1 MNPWL
6 TEGAWECIVGYSST
20 SSIAYG
26 LEFTSFISAYPSVT
40 YQLSLGLEYILWT
53 FKPKQ
58 CSPANTV
65 FTAAMS
71 TWEYPKLFFYHT
83 YRTFQLISDL
93 PSDHKFHWLFFRRH
107 SFWKTAKHGT
117 IRHNTNYYVVAGIA
131 MQMYEGLAVGE
142 LHQKLMFNS
151 CNRNNRN
158 LAIGLITC
166 F

>member
-1 MNPWL
+1 MSQKYSVKILFAMNPWL

-83 YRTFQLISDL
+83 YRTFQLISNL
-93 PSDHKFHWLFFRRH
+93 PSNHIFIDSSSDAIL
-107 SFWKTAKHGT
+107 SENTAKHGF
-117 IRHNTNYYVVAGIA
+117 IRHNTNMHVVADK
-131 MQMYEGLAVGE
+131 AV
-142 LHQKLMFNS
+142 QK
-151 CNRNNRN
+151 
-158 LAIGLITC
+158 
-166 F
+166 

>member
-1 MNPWL
+1 MIDRGCLGMHCGIFFNKFYRLWFRIYELLFQPTHLLRTSYHWVL
-6 TEGAWECIVGYSST
+6 STFYGHLNLHDVHPPIQSLQQRWAHGNIRSCFSIIHTGHSSSLAIFPVIINFID
-20 SSIAYG
+20 SSSDAI
-26 LEFTSFISAYPSVT
+26 
-40 YQLSLGLEYILWT
+40 LSE
-53 FKPKQ
+53 
-58 CSPANTV
+58 
-65 FTAAMS
+65 
-71 TWEYPKLFFYHT
+71 
-83 YRTFQLISDL
+83 
-93 PSDHKFHWLFFRRH
+93 
-107 SFWKTAKHGT
+107 KTAKHGT